1 MADLFIARDHQLGLA
16 AARRLAWQWAEQAE
30 NEFDMECTYEE
41 GDTQDTLSFTRAG
54 VAGTL
59 LVDAQQ
65 FDMTAKLGF
74 LFSAFKDRI
83 ETEISGQLDELL
95 GTPNPTSVA

>member
-1 MADLFIARDHQLGLA
+1 MPDIHIHREHHLGFKEARKVA
-16 AARRLAWQWAEQAE
+16 FSWAEKAE
-30 NEFDMECTYEE
+30 EKFDMECTYEE

>member
-41 GDTQDTLSFTRAG
+41 GEKEDRLTFTRTG
-54 VAGTL
+54 VKGTL
-59 LVDAQQ
+59 LVDAHQ
-65 FDMTAKLGF
+65 FEMKAQLGF
-74 LFSAFKDRI
+74 LLGAFKDRI
-83 ETEISGQLDELL
+83 ETEIGGQLDALL
-95 GTPNPTSVA
+95 GTATPTTLA